1 MRDINISNV
10 LLSKR
15 KEKGITQE
23 ALADYLGVTK
33 ASVSKWETAQSYPDI
48 TLLPHLATFFNISI
62 DDLIGYLP
70 QMTSADIKRTYQ
82 KLAHAFSIMPFD
94 EVYNSCKEL
103 IRKYYSCFPLLLK
116 MALLYINHH
125 VLTEDLDT
133 RKSML
138 VEAVSLC
145 ERIRRES
152 DDAWLIKQANSYEAL
167 AYLFM
172 HEPIMVLDRLDD
184 SGHPILSDELTLVSA
199 YQMLGESQKAKT
211 NLQISMYQHLMSIM
225 AFIPTYLQL
234 VSDNQEK
241 VDFVL
246 SKLIGL
252 STLFNVN
259 ALNPNTMAQIHYTAA
274 TIYVAYGNQD
284 KALDHLEHYTTAC
297 LSIKFPL
304 KFTGDSFFDE
314 IDEWLEKQALEEGA
328 PRSEKVIK
336 ESALQGLT
344 KSPAFI
350 PLKENVRFKQCEMK
364 LIKYLGGN

>member
-15 KEKGITQE
+15 KEKGVTQE

-48 TLLPHLATFFNISI
+48 TLLPHLATYFNISI

-70 QMTSADIKRTYQ
+70 QMTSFDIKKSYQ
-82 KLAHAFSIMPFD
+82 KLAHEFSILPFD
-94 EVYNSCKEL
+94 EVHTKCKET

-125 VLTEDLDT
+125 VLTEDLDK

-138 VEAVSLC
+138 IEAVSLC

-167 AYLFM
+167 AYLFL

-199 YQMLGESQKAKT
+199 YQMLGENKKAKT
-211 NLQISMYQHLMSIM
+211 NLQISLYQHLMSIM

-241 VDFVL
+241 VAL
-246 SKLIGL
+246 ALEKLLGL
-252 STLFNVN
+252 SRLFDVN
-259 ALNPNTMAQIHYTAA
+259 ALNPNTMAQIHYSAA
-274 TIYVAYGNQD
+274 SIYTAYGNEE
-284 KALDHLEHYTTAC
+284 KALDHLEHYTEAC

-304 KFTGDSFFDE
+304 KFTGDSFFDL
-314 IDEWLEKQALEEGA
+314 IDEWLNKQSTEEGA

-336 ESALQGLT
+336 ESALHGLT
-344 KSPAFI
+344 KNPAFCT
-350 PLKENVRFKQCEMK
+350 LKNHVRFKQCEMK
-364 LIKYLGGN
+364 LLNYLGGN